1 MGREFRTR
9 RWDYHAV
16 TRSSRTGPLVGF
28 MVLMLVSGCMTSTS
42 GSPVAP
48 VVERRGPTGS
58 VPAGLD
64 KFYAQPLTWEDCKPY
79 ARSDTDRQTMGG
91 RGFQCSRLTVPLDY
105 TKPDGDTI
113 TIGVLRKP
121 ASKPD
126 KRIGSLV
133 INPGGPGAGGMSA
146 AAHLSAQV
154 KDGELAQR
162 FDLVGFDPRGVG
174 ASEPT
179 VKCLTDEERD
189 TERADD
195 DELDP
200 SAAGVAK
207 LESEMKDY
215 AAKCAQR
222 TGKGTAMLANLGTRD
237 VVRDMDVLRSALGDT
252 KLTYLGYSY
261 GTRIGST
268 YAEAFPA
275 NVRAL
280 VLDGA
285 LDPNQN
291 PVDELVAQGQGFE
304 KAFEDFVAWCVAR
317 QDCALGRDQ
326 SKALSEFQALVRPL
340 AQRPIEVGD
349 GRKLSYSDATTAAVQ
364 ALYAKD
370 FWEYLNTGLT
380 ELKGNK
386 GSTLMVLAD
395 AYLERGQD
403 GKYSTT
409 QDAFTA
415 IRCVDDP
422 RVTDH
427 NVVLEAQRRYKQVA
441 PFLDDGNGPNAAL
454 DACAFW
460 PVPNTGNPHLPSIS
474 GLPPVLVVSTTK
486 DPATPY
492 EAGVKLASA
501 LGGRLLTFEGTQH
514 TAFLQGN
521 KCVDEAGTRYLVD
534 LTLPPAGT
542 RCT

>member
-1 MGREFRTR
+1 MPYLG
-9 RWDYHAV
+9 
-16 TRSSRTGPLVGF
+16 L
-28 MVLMLVSGCMTSTS
+28 MVLALVAGCTTSTA
-42 GSPVAP
+42 GAPVAP

-58 VPAGLD
+58 VPSGME
-64 KFYAQPLTWEDCKPY
+64 KFYSQPLTWEDCKSY
-79 ARSDTDRQTMGG
+79 ARSDPDRQAMGA
-91 RGFQCSRLTVPLDY
+91 RGLQCTRLTVPLDY

-121 ASKPD
+121 AAKSD

-133 INPGGPGAGGMSA
+133 INPGGPGASGMSA

-154 KDGELAQR
+154 RDSELGER
-162 FDLVGFDPRGVG
+162 FDFVGFDPRGVG

-179 VKCLTDEERD
+179 VHCLNDTERD
-189 TERADD
+189 AERADD
-195 DELDP
+195 DELDS

-207 LESEMKDY
+207 VEADMKDY
-215 AAKCAQR
+215 AAKCAER
-222 TGKGTAMLANLGTRD
+222 TGKGAPFLANIGTRD
-237 VVRDMDVLRSALGDT
+237 VVKDMDVLRSALGDE

-268 YAEAFPA
+268 YAETFPA

-285 LDPNQN
+285 LDPNQG
-291 PVDELVAQGQGFE
+291 PVDELVAQGEGFE
-304 KAFEDFVAWCVAR
+304 KAFEDFVAWCVGR
-317 QDCALGRDQ
+317 QDCALGRDKD
-326 SKALSEFQALVRPL
+326 KALAEFQGLVRPL
-340 AQRPIEVGD
+340 AQRPIDVGD
-349 GRKLSYSDATTAAVQ
+349 GRKLSYADATTAAVQ
-364 ALYAKD
+364 ALYSKD
-370 FWEYLNTGLT
+370 LWEYLNTGLT

-386 GSTLMVLAD
+386 ATTLMLLAD

-422 RVTDH
+422 RVTDKD
-427 NVVLEAQRRYKQVA
+427 VILEAQRRYKQVA
-441 PFLDDGNGPNAAL
+441 PFLDDGNPPSSAL

-460 PVPNTGNPHLPSIS
+460 PVPSTGNPHLPAIT
-474 GLPPVLVVSTTK
+474 GLPSVLVVSTTK

-492 EAGVKLASA
+492 QAGVNLAKA
-501 LGGRLLTFEGTQH
+501 LGGALLTVEGTQH
-514 TAFLQGN
+514 TAFLQDN
-521 KCVDEAGTRYLVD
+521 KCVDQAGTRYLVD